1 MGTWESTSDPRRPRA
16 ALGSV
21 EDPASIGDAA
31 RGGQI
36 VLARASSDRSWTLC
50 LIPDMSWTKHKV
62 QDFVG
67 GRGQSE
73 GMTGSAH
80 SPRRMPRPAELRPLI
95 GLARP
100 ELSPTR
106 RRLAAALTVADLRL
120 AARRSVPRAVFDYV
134 DGSAE
139 TEASYRRARAA
150 YESLEFQPR
159 VLRDVGGLSVATTV
173 LGGPAAVPFCFAPTG
188 FTRLMHH
195 TGEAAVARVA
205 ADRGIPYAVSTLG
218 TSTPE
223 AVAAAV
229 RENPAA
235 RLWFQLYVWRDR
247 AAAEE
252 LMARAD
258 AAGYEALILTV
269 DVPVAGA
276 RLRDVRNGLSVP
288 PALTPRTVLD
298 MARHPRWWGNVLTT
312 EPIDFAALAEWDG
325 TIGEKLNRLF
335 DPTMTLADLDW
346 VRANW
351 RKPLIVKGIQ
361 TVQDARAVT
370 DAGAD
375 AIVLSNHGGR
385 QLDRAPVP
393 LRLLPT
399 VRDALGPQAQILVD
413 SGIMSGA
420 DIVAALALGAT
431 STLVGRAYLYGL
443 MAGGEAGAERVVDIL
458 TGEIRRTMA
467 LLGAASV
474 ADLTPDM
481 VRLPA

>member
-150 YESLEFQPR
+150 YEGLEFQPR
-159 VLRDVGGLSVATTV
+159 VLRDVGGLSLATTV
-173 LGGPAAVPFCFAPTG
+173 LGEPAALPFCFAPTG

-195 TGEAAVARVA
+195 SGEAVVARVA
-205 ADRGIPYAVSTLG
+205 ASRGIPYAVSTLG

-223 AVAAAV
+223 AVAVAV

-258 AAGYEALILTV
+258 AVGYEALVLTV

-288 PALTPRTVLD
+288 PALTPRTMVD
-298 MARHPRWWGNVLTT
+298 VARHPRWWGNVLTT
-312 EPIDFAALAEWDG
+312 EPIDFAALSGWDG

-361 TVQDARAVT
+361 TLEDARAVT
-370 DAGAD
+370 GAGAD

-393 LRLLPT
+393 VRILPD
-399 VRDALGPQAQILVD
+399 VRAALGPHAQVLVD

-420 DIVAALALGAT
+420 DVVAALALGAT

-443 MAGGEAGAERVVDIL
+443 MAGGEAGVERVADIL